1 MPYFQSVKGQLVLCG
16 IILAASVGCRSA
28 SNQLS
33 TFEWA
38 APATKPI
45 ASAQTPAPPT
55 VETAV
60 ANSDPQSSSD
70 DTVNAEVAANEPPSK
85 NDPLYGYYPKDD
97 ASDETDT
104 SGPASRLGSFPS
116 NSSGGCTS
124 GCCSK

>member
-1 MPYFQSVKGQLVLCG
+1 MPCFQSVKGQLVLCG

-45 ASAQTPAPPT
+45 ASAQTSAPPT

-60 ANSDPQSSSD
+60 ANSDPQSSVD
-70 DTVNAEVAANEPPSK
+70 GTANPAVAANEQPSK
-85 NDPLYGYYPKDD
+85 DDPLFGYYPKDD
-97 ASDETDT
+97 ASDETDK
-104 SGPASRLGSFPS
+104 SGPAPRLRSFPS
-116 NSSGGCTS
+116 SSSSGCTS
-124 GCCSK
+124 GCCPR